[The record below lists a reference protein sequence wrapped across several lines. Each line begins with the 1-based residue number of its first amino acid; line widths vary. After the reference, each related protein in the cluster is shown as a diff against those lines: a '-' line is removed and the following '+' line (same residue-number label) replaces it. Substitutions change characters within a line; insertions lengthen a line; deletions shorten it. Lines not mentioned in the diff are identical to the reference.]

1 MSSTFEF
8 FWVNSDLFLKGFIMT
23 LRICLISS
31 FLGLFIGTFTA
42 LSKLSSHFFL
52 RAPANL
58 FIELFR
64 GTPLLVQI
72 MFMSYAYPMMIRDF
86 FSIQPELGTWS
97 NPTVLWDMIIVLSLN
112 TGAYQ
117 AEIIR
122 AGIQG
127 IPPGQMEA
135 ARGVG
140 LSYPQSM
147 RYVILPQAFRMIS
160 PPLAGEFINLIL
172 NSSLV
177 SVVSLGDITFWGRS
191 ISSTSFRTLEVWLIV
206 GMLYFV
212 LTFSLSSL
220 MRHLEVK
227 YEIPGLGQKRR
238 RRM

>member
-1 MSSTFEF
+1 MSSTLAF
-8 FWVNSDLFLKGFIMT
+8 FWENSDLFLKGFIMT
-23 LRICLISS
+23 MQVCLISS
-31 FLGLFIGTFTA
+31 FFGLFIGTFTA
-42 LSKLSSHFFL
+42 LFKLSPRIFL
-52 RAPANL
+52 RAPANI

-72 MFMSYAYPMMIRDF
+72 MFISYAYPMMIRDF

-97 NPTVLWDMIIVLSLN
+97 NPTVFWDMVIILSLN

-147 RYVILPQAFRMIS
+147 RFVILPQAFRIIT

-191 ISSTSFRTLEVWLIV
+191 ISSTSFRTLETWFIV
-206 GMLYFV
+206 GLLYFTM
-212 LTFSLSSL
+212 TFSLSNL

-227 YEIPGLGQKRR
+227 YAIPGLGQRR
-238 RRM
+238 RR